1 MFIVVVSETIAAFR
15 LTHKYQI
22 CLYISIKYNKMDKNA
37 CKLII
42 INQPTNQ
49 HNRFINLHTFWSIYT
64 FVIVFLFI
72 YFHVL
77 SFFMLLIHSY
87 ISIYYG
93 QLLLQT
99 KTRLVSFCVWRNFMK
114 RHILILAFCKHDD
127 ISFFVSVR
135 LCMLA
140 DTVGSIS

>member
-1 MFIVVVSETIAAFR
+1 MLIDYYKP
-15 LTHKYQI
+15 TH
-22 CLYISIKYNKMDKNA
+22 
-37 CKLII
+37 
-42 INQPTNQ
+42 QPTQ
-49 HNRFINLHTFWSIYT
+49 QIYQLT
-64 FVIVFLFI
+64 YFLVNI
-72 YFHVL
+72 YFCYCFFAYLFSCIVIFYVAY
-77 SFFMLLIHSY
+77 SF
-87 ISIYYG
+87 IYYG